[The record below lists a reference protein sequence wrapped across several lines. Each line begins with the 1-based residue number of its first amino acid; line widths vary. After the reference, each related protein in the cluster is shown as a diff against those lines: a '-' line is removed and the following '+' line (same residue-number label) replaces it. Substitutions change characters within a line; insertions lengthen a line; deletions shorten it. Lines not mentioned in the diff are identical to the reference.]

1 MQSTTQTWQWKSLEM
16 KSTHPCIC
24 FDIAQAVISHL
35 LSLKFSTFRL
45 KDVYDTI
52 LFYLLVLQ
60 N

>member
-16 KSTHPCIC
+16 KSTHPIC

>member
-1 MQSTTQTWQWKSLEM
+1 MQSTTQTWQWKSLE
-16 KSTHPCIC
+16 SRRTRAIC

>member
-1 MQSTTQTWQWKSLEM
+1 MQSTPQRGSGIPRDDADAPVLYM
-16 KSTHPCIC
+16 N
-24 FDIAQAVISHL
+24 IAQAVISHL